1 MIILKKLK
9 IAILLSLLIVSFDNV
24 VLSNA
29 VGFEGKIHKNIY
41 VRDIDI
47 SNLTRE
53 EAKNKINKIIE
64 SNNSFILNLSENKYV
79 FLKEDI
85 DIDYN
90 LDDLI

>member
-41 VRDIDI
+41 KR
-47 SNLTRE
+47 
-53 EAKNKINKIIE
+53 
-64 SNNSFILNLSENKYV
+64 
-79 FLKEDI
+79 
-85 DIDYN
+85 
-90 LDDLI
+90 